1 MENNPILTGG
11 QARREINL
19 KSPEDVAFW
28 LAKWKITSEQLHT
41 AVNYVGRK
49 ETRVL
54 DYLRHKGHVRY

>member
-1 MENNPILTGG
+1 MDTKPIPSGG
-11 QARREINL
+11 QVRREINL

-28 LAKWKITSEQLHT
+28 IAKWKITGEQLQT

-54 DYLRHKGHVRY
+54 DYLRHKGHVRF